1 MPLVS
6 VLIPNYNCSL
16 FIGRAI
22 DSIINQT
29 VSNWELLICDD
40 GSVDNS
46 VTIIRQWQEKDGR
59 IRLLINE
66 RNEGHI
72 YSYNRLFREA
82 AGDYIM
88 IQDADDWS
96 DATRIERQ
104 LNVLQRTNAQ
114 ICVCNSVF
122 HSEQE
127 SESYQLSVESGFI
140 NIATRETWSP
150 ATIFFNRV
158 VLEKVDGFSYYFN
171 RTTSMDR
178 YFIMDALSHYKG
190 YYVDEYL
197 YHVLVRPNSDH
208 RSIDLNSPDYL
219 RKIIIHDVYLTL
231 KQQRISTGKDFLA
244 ENDMTSLNELE
255 KKLIHDKVYLSEKL
269 RIFACVQI
277 DHDRKLI
284 ALKLLFKAI
293 SMSPFNLK
301 NYRTL
306 FYLIR
311 K

>member
-16 FIGRAI
+16 YIGRAI
-22 DSIINQT
+22 DSILNQT

-96 DATRIERQ
+96 EATRIERQ

-114 ICVCNSVF
+114 ICVCNSIF

-127 SESYQLSVESGFI
+127 SESYQPSVESGFI

-190 YYVDEYL
+190 
-197 YHVLVRPNSDH
+197 
-208 RSIDLNSPDYL
+208 
-219 RKIIIHDVYLTL
+219 
-231 KQQRISTGKDFLA
+231 
-244 ENDMTSLNELE
+244 
-255 KKLIHDKVYLSEKL
+255 
-269 RIFACVQI
+269 
-277 DHDRKLI
+277 
-284 ALKLLFKAI
+284 
-293 SMSPFNLK
+293 
-301 NYRTL
+301 
-306 FYLIR
+306 
-311 K
+311 